1 MNHFKKLIHDDIM
14 SWCADALVVV
24 EIQRTGSSDNQGF
37 EARARHFVKQGLVR
51 TDGVEQVLP
60 SRGET
65 LRPQSE

>member
-1 MNHFKKLIHDDIM
+1 M
-14 SWCADALVVV
+14 SRCADLLVEV
-24 EIQRTGSSDNQGF
+24 EVQRTGSSDNQGF

-65 LRPQSE
+65 L